1 MYERNGVLY
10 RDLFKAYGIR
20 FIIKVSGQAG
30 KFAIVPLLLNIGS
43 GIGLLAIVSLL
54 LLLLLFFLL
63 LLLAPYGLWGCNNG
77 ACFISRLEVVKQR
90 IQEIGW
96 DWEEHL

>member
-1 MYERNGVLY
+1 MYERNGRLY

-54 LLLLLFFLL
+54 LLLLF
-63 LLLAPYGLWGCNNG
+63 
-77 ACFISRLEVVKQR
+77 CFSLIISPVWSLE
-90 IQEIGW
+90 
-96 DWEEHL
+96 L